1 MREEGLIKDPERGK
15 SLHSRDEYFIESL
28 FYKGE
33 TFFEKEGWFMKL
45 TLEERGSEK

>member
-1 MREEGLIKDPERGK
+1 MRKEGLIKDPERGK

-33 TFFEKEGWFMKL
+33 TFSKKRRVVYEVD
-45 TLEERGSEK
+45 T

>member
-28 FYKGE
+28 FLQRGNF
-33 TFFEKEGWFMKL
+33 FFEKEGWFMKL
-45 TLEERGSEK
+45 TLEEREG